1 MHDVLH
7 RQDINGDGDG
17 VRDGDVAWHH
27 EWHLLY
33 HVQFFHQDFH
43 GGDDVH
49 DDDDDVH
56 GDDVVLLRRFQWPL
70 QLPILQ

>member
-7 RQDINGDGDG
+7 RQDFNGDG
-17 VRDGDVAWHH
+17 VRDGDGDVAWHH
-27 EWHLLY
+27 EWHLLC

-43 GGDDVH
+43 DGDGGDDAR
-49 DDDDDVH
+49 DVR
-56 GDDVVLLRRFQWPL
+56 DDVVLLRLFQWPL